1 LESLINEKAVN
12 AAYQRVSVARFA
24 RVKGTQRKKM
34 NRCFVLMPF
43 SPDFK
48 NQWEV
53 AFIPA
58 IQSVNL
64 RPFRG
69 DEEAL
74 GTNMI
79 MKDITKSI
87 YDARII
93 VADLTGRNSNVMYE
107 LGLAHAAKK
116 PVIMLAQDE
125 ADIPF
130 DLRHIRYLK
139 YNEKDLTKLRSE
151 LAARIHST
159 LSQTNPQEVD
169 FFPQLQL
176 MSEEV
181 TNELAYLRQKTLNID
196 IEVDLSTAE

>member
-1 LESLINEKAVN
+1 MDTGARLGEIVGLRRDDLSLAGPVP
-12 AAYQRVSVARFA
+12 YVSIR
-24 RVKGTQRKKM
+24 
-34 NRCFVLMPF
+34 
-43 SPDFK
+43 
-48 NQWEV
+48 EH
-53 AFIPA
+53 I
-58 IQSVNL
+58 
-64 RPFRG
+64 
-69 DEEAL
+69 
-74 GTNMI
+74 I

>member
-196 IEVDLSTAE
+196 IEVDRSTAE